1 MEGKLKDI
9 FKTDK
14 IIIGMIHLA
23 GEPQERV
30 KRALEEL
37 TIYEEEGVNG
47 AIIEDYH
54 GTAPEVYETL
64 KESSKIKF
72 KIIRGVNLLQ
82 NPYKSFEEAQKF
94 DAKFVQ
100 FDSVQT
106 KNLYVEE
113 YDRLRRTY
121 PDIAVLG
128 GVGFKYIKPT
138 GNPLILDLNEGKER
152 CEAIVTTGDGTGI
165 ETPIKKLKNYKS
177 LLRDFPLIVGAG
189 VNINNAYEQLKI
201 CDGAI
206 VGSYFKPRGNTQA
219 KVDRQKVHD
228 FMQVVKTLR

>member
-9 FKTDK
+9 FQTDK

-23 GEPQERV
+23 GRPDEKV

-37 TIYEEEGVNG
+37 AIYEEEGVNG

-54 GTAPEVYETL
+54 GTPLDIYETL
-64 KESSKIKF
+64 KESSKMNF

-82 NPYKSFEEAQKF
+82 NPYRSFEEAHKF

-106 KNLYVEE
+106 ENLRIQE
-113 YDRLRRTY
+113 YDRLRKEY
-121 PDIAVLG
+121 PKIAVLG

-138 GNPLILDLNEGKER
+138 GNPLSLDLNEGKQK
-152 CEAIVTTGDGTGI
+152 CEAIVTTGSGTGI
-165 ETPIKKLKNYKS
+165 ETPLEKLKEYKI
-177 LLRDFPLIVGAG
+177 LLGNFPLIVGAG
-189 VNINNAYEQLKI
+189 VNLYNVKEQLKV

-206 VGSYFKPRGNTQA
+206 VGSYFKPYGHTQL
-219 KVDRQKVHD
+219 KVDQQRVHD
-228 FMQVVKTLR
+228 FMRAVREIR